1 MKIKNLSN
9 QQGSLL
15 IEILLAVA
23 IAAIIIG
30 GVSVLISVSLK
41 SGQISGEKSA
51 ALGLAEEGLEAMKV
65 IGESDWHNIYLPPDG
80 LGDPDTGKGEV
91 EANAYY
97 VYKKDNGGTFSWD
110 LTKDSAKG
118 NITVNG
124 IIYIRKIYIFNVTRN
139 KTGPDRQ
146 VCIIPV
152 EDCPAGELN
161 DPSTQRIKVKVS
173 QSAGA
178 DIIVEEYLTRWRNN
192 IYSQADWS
200 QTTPATQAGCE
211 SVGGVWDIP
220 NAVCYAKNDYPNT
233 QATCVAAG
241 GIWDG
246 INLSC
251 SITGQNDWRAYGEES
266 AIDNTGGTLKLKP

>member
-9 QQGSLL
+9 QRGSLL

-30 GVSVLISVSLK
+30 GVSALISVSLK

-65 IGESDWHNIYLPPDG
+65 IGETDWHNIYLPPDG
-80 LGDPDTGKGEV
+80 TGDPDISKGET

-110 LTKDSAKG
+110 LTNDPAKG

-124 IIYIRKIYIFNVTRN
+124 IIYTRKIFIFNVTRN
-139 KTGPDRQ
+139 KSGDRKIC
-146 VCIIPV
+146 VVPA
-152 EDCPAGELN
+152 DCPAGELK

-178 DIIVEEYLTRWRNN
+178 EIVIDEYLTRWKNN
-192 IYSQADWS
+192 IYSQSDWS
-200 QTTPATQAGCE
+200 QITPASEVGCA
-211 SVGGVWDIP
+211 SAGGVWDAP
-220 NAVCYAKNDYPNT
+220 NAVCYAKNDYPDT
-233 QATCVAAG
+233 QATCITAG

-251 SITGQNDWRAYGEES
+251 SVTGQNSWRAYAAKE
-266 AIDNTGGTLKLKP
+266 ATIDNTGGKLKLRP